1 MGFRINLQINV
12 GNFKVTARLD
22 LVFYCCNVLSKFIP
36 LETSTS
42 ISVCQCFVDY
52 CLVSSINYTTRV
64 FLQIVLNYIRN
75 MTSCIELVLTKNCNH
90 VSNSSFRHLIA
101 QSIKTQNKPTGRMF
115 LVSLDFLDSVVG
127 Y

>member
-1 MGFRINLQINV
+1 MFHVNIYCLKQLLSRYVSFVSSIGVKLRINICQYILYMGFRINLQINV

-52 CLVSSINYTTRV
+52 CLVGSINYTTRV
-64 FLQIVLNYIRN
+64 FLQIVTTI
-75 MTSCIELVLTKNCNH
+75 
-90 VSNSSFRHLIA
+90 
-101 QSIKTQNKPTGRMF
+101 
-115 LVSLDFLDSVVG
+115 
-127 Y
+127 